1 MGRIK
6 KAAGP
11 KHEATLSPALSQ
23 FVSTATSLP
32 LARLPSHLHS
42 FPARWPF
49 PRGDLYHWI
58 PLLDHFD
65 KILEDFV
72 TEYCLNEGPQTQF
85 FGTKLLERYGTH
97 EPMGT
102 SADVLEGFGPDGD
115 REVIETILLFSKT
128 LMENCGNRSLYSS
141 SDRLGSLLNTTSLSL
156 LLNTLR
162 LMARLAQRYHA
173 SRQRGAKSGQHL
185 NTVLLAS
192 HYNVDLDHVQ
202 KLADPFV
209 KTGPPIVMG
218 STTTPATTPGI
229 KGKEKAFYD
238 AEPQKKPRVV
248 VSGSDMFAAVKDE
261 TTPENGAEVNG
272 KKPSAGQHRN
282 FDDWGDVWFS
292 YYQGSPSTDDEKK
305 LSITSNGLFT
315 VPSALDSPTPARR
328 TSALSRPSRLSM
340 SDDSSNTPGT
350 NVEFKMDEAPTSGLR
365 TISIPNSVISSTAL
379 EKILEANLPD
389 IPKEYH
395 YEFLSRLRVAK
406 ALTQSLHT
414 RRQILAI
421 RILAITNLA
430 YIYPDPTFQQKI
442 LQQDS
447 DEPRRLQL
455 VYQLAELIHP
465 PGNGKAGIPLDLKTI
480 AVGALEALSKHKNR
494 ASDVCTALSVNV
506 NHGVLLY
513 VLRKTVAD
521 LATEDDDYNS
531 TEGDEWRDAI
541 FSLLDALPAAAPRT
555 AESLVGAGL
564 FDILIEVLT
573 FRTSKAERTHPKV
586 LMFMNNVVY
595 TVRDALMTFANSK
608 GLDAVSDLISWEV
621 TTSLQLVRAG
631 KGLPEGFRNQ
641 VIDYGM
647 PYFQQ
652 QTLRW
657 LFKFVNH
664 MMQHGN
670 TNFDRLL
677 RNLIDSPHLLSGLRQ
692 VLSNAWVFGS
702 NVWSGAVNILSSF
715 IHNEPTSYA
724 VIAEAGLSKAF
735 LEAITTKEIENTDS
749 QAPNAVTQPSIG
761 ENRDTAD
768 IIIIPTGSGE
778 QSQPKRRVKIARVN
792 GEPLARGILPATDAI
807 VTIPQ
812 AFGAI
817 CLNTSGLEL
826 FLKSNALE
834 SFFEVFESPD
844 HVKSMSAEI
853 DLPRLLGSSFDEIVR
868 HHPRLK
874 PNVMSSVIVMLAR
887 VVFLCRSRAWQNGVG
902 AKLWTESE
910 DGRLRISGGK
920 QSLLG
925 DVADLLPAGLTRDFD
940 EDVVMGEPI
949 SLVSG
954 EEPTTST
961 SATHEVAAKASDPQV
976 PSVSTYINVAAKF
989 LAGFFENN
997 TLCAMFID
1005 AGGIEFI
1012 LDFATLPSLPYDFNN
1027 QQASQE
1033 IAKVVHMLVEQKPH
1047 LVLPSL
1053 INRTLKTLDV
1063 LEPLTGH
1070 ADDSAFFSQ
1079 FTTNSSTSKG
1089 KQHETIAQSVNPVN
1103 GTTIIKALV
1112 NIHTLCNIL
1121 YEAFTQPIFTTRTT
1135 HTLFSQ
1141 TNLAD
1146 MYITLVKKLGRL
1158 HRACVWEE
1166 ILLQNSIPDSLKEAT
1181 RIKGYGMGSDEA
1193 DEVFGFI
1200 SRDRPTTG
1208 TGESGPSTT
1217 PPAGSGTLSPSPS
1230 RATAT
1235 NGTASN
1241 DISGGSAAKLEDTVQ
1256 FKNVQSIRYLLSQIP
1271 SSITP
1276 FFQGLGKALVPKRRL
1291 ESYLRQS
1298 AYMVAEALAEAT
1310 LGQLQYELP
1319 KRTPHAKDR
1328 YAYWIV
1334 ILTSISQLMIEG
1346 PVERPHPQCLTLVL
1360 QAFKN
1365 QGGLNATK
1373 ELLKIFFDEVKQISA
1388 APEQLEQNSDGAG
1401 RLASAY
1407 GGIKIIL
1414 TFYTQIITSK
1424 YIVESTQTQGMSSD
1438 NRNREQPDYFSANQF
1453 LVELRMAV
1461 LPVVRS
1467 VWESDFADRASSSIL
1482 KCMIEILRTVLE
1494 GEHEQ
1499 GAFKRS
1505 DKVPVRSKS
1514 QFKPFNVNR
1523 DKLETLKAK
1532 GIDQSLAREALYRCV
1547 NNREAAEEYCRAHT
1561 EIPRLSRA
1569 PIPSHD
1575 LEAEKPSSPARSV
1588 HREDSEATLPNTE
1601 PLSENGFDTGRTSL
1615 PSTASPERESSP
1627 IPDTNPEIEME
1638 GDGDDRNTDTTMPPP
1653 PPAPESPPLIDLEGG
1668 EGMEMSIDNLLSITN
1683 LLNPITPNG
1692 SGAIPSRDTS
1702 TPIPTA
1708 VVEAANESEIVTIED
1723 LDEERSAVRRNL
1735 IDRCLD
1741 VLNVHADIIFELS
1754 DLITT
1759 AAAKAHDAATM
1770 RKEIG
1775 ETLIQSLI
1783 SFQAEEDLRQA
1794 GKKIASYANLLAIV
1808 LQEKEFYD
1816 ASLDELRANFSQ
1828 LLGFI
1833 KIFPGQTSEDSVP
1846 WIGQILLVIEKLL
1859 AEDVQPQMI
1868 KWTPPTSDEAQSEEH
1883 IVDMDEPLVPH
1894 EEKIELF
1901 KLLVEIL
1908 PHIGKDESLAL
1919 SVTRVLVILTRNRE
1933 ISDALSEKKNLQG
1946 LFVMMKQLAG
1956 SESEK
1961 LQSSFMLVLRH
1972 MIEDDETIRQIMRT
1986 EIVAN
1991 FETRPS
1997 RPTDTTSYIRHMFH
2011 LVLRSPT
2018 IFVEIT
2024 NEKLKLQKFD
2034 PNQRPQILTL
2044 KESAPVNPVTNE
2056 RTDGLSD
2063 VLDILGDSSTRL
2075 MEDVKPTTEEETNV
2089 EGTAAENSKAPVV
2102 KAPIMEHPDGVIHFL
2117 LTQLLSFKDVEDK
2130 VPEANAKDATKESL
2144 PQTPVDVEM
2153 TQGVSSPPQEP
2164 AQPIET
2170 AAEKKAEKPDFQA
2183 EQHPIYVYRCFLLQ
2197 CLTEL
2202 LASYN
2207 RTKIEFINYSRKADP
2222 KAMTPSKP
2230 KSGVLN
2236 YLLNALIPIGILE
2249 PNESILYRKKSN
2261 TSTWAVATI
2270 VALCMRTGEKGSDHR
2285 AQPGD
2290 EDSEPELLFVRKFV
2304 LEHALKAYK
2313 DAHTTN
2319 EGLQIKYA
2327 RMLGLA
2333 DLFNRILLSRTSQS
2347 LALRGA
2353 DSEVNPHRELA
2364 KIMFDKGYIAALTAS
2379 IADLDLNFPGA
2390 KRAVKYIL
2398 KPLKLLTQTAIYL
2411 SETST
2416 ASTTPGQTDDDDIS
2430 TASSASDIEN
2440 VREET
2445 PDLFRHSTLGMLEP
2459 GREEES
2465 SSESSDEDEDMYDD
2479 EYDDGMEYE
2488 EELERDGDEVISD
2501 EEEDADG
2508 PGHVEGLPGDVGM
2521 NVEVVIDGD
2530 EDDDDE
2536 ASDEDDPEDSDDMDE
2551 DEEVEII
2558 DEITGD
2564 EGNGSLADGNE
2575 EEWQDEDDDRED
2587 YHDEDVM
2594 DHESSEAHDHP
2605 DHSPTV
2611 RDLMREMQ
2619 NAGAALPNLDR
2630 QEFRDLEMDI
2640 ENHVYMEEAVH
2651 DDEDD
2656 DEDDDDEM
2664 DDEDIVYEPDY
2675 EDEDADMPDP
2685 PWGWDPDDELAVPA
2699 RGHTHHH
2706 HHSRRLQN
2714 PWLFPPGERGMIG
2727 KVHSQIREMFAN
2739 LYAVPA
2745 YRSHRGSGV
2754 PRGTDDGTNP
2764 LLQRTGQTGSIGGH
2778 SRINRLGPV
2787 DPGATM
2793 SDWVHA
2799 IHGHRHQSE
2808 GAVSFINSIV
2818 SAVNSGGPGFGTI
2831 GGPHGALHFHIGG
2844 TGPHAPLPRDI
2855 QAVLGLRR
2863 PMPEPVRTSREDP
2876 MTITALS
2883 PTATVTRWQEEAR
2896 LLFGNAYTE
2905 KIQRVVNSLLKVLVP
2920 PVMEEERLRKQR
2932 EAEAA
2937 EESRKQK
2944 EDAARVAEELRVLK
2958 EAAEKEAKE
2967 KEEREAA
2974 DRAAAESEAAVP
2986 DGSAAQTGEA
2996 PGSGDVD
3003 AMEGV
3008 ESAENEAPAATTN
3021 ASVAEEESSAPDP
3034 SEPSSR
3040 VRATFRGREVDIT
3053 GLGIDLEY
3061 LDALPDELREEVLLQ
3076 QLAEQRSQA
3085 QTAGEE
3091 PTDISREFLEA
3102 LPAEIREELLQ
3113 QEAQDRRRR
3122 EREENRRRTAA
3133 NGGAPAARAE
3143 EMDPA
3148 SFFAS
3153 LDPHLRQAVLLEQD
3167 DDVLAQLPPTIA
3179 AEARALSGDRPMYRW
3194 GELPHPNRVTGR
3206 IEREGRAPDPAVKKT
3221 PRRQVVQMLDKAGV
3235 ATLLR
3240 LLFVSQQ
3247 GTSRGNLNEILNN
3260 VSQNRVNRA
3269 EVVSLLLSILQD
3281 GSADVGAV
3289 ERSFVHLSLRAKQ
3302 PALQKTPQPLKRT
3315 LTNSMTPPLSAEMTP
3330 LTVIQQCLF
3339 ALVYLTELNP
3349 HIPSFFLTEHDTA
3362 SGLRTKSAKKGKGK
3376 DNRASRFALNSL
3388 LSLLDHKM
3396 IMESSSCM
3404 EQLSTLLQSITHPLT
3419 MLLRKDKDKDKPK
3432 EPAQEGEA
3440 SAEPMETAEDA
3451 TAPSEAQPQTED
3463 TPMAGTNSATAG
3475 GEPEVPEPT
3484 RLTETAAAPI
3494 AGTSETGGKANET
3507 TKSEEDGSS
3516 KKQRTLVPPFVPE
3529 ENLRLVVNILA
3540 ARECSAKTFRDTLS
3554 TINNLSAIPGA
3565 KEIFGKELI
3574 RQAQDLGE
3582 SISKDLDELIPQ
3594 IQSAET
3600 GTDIQGMALAKFSP
3614 SSSDQAKLLRVL
3626 TALDYLF
3633 DPKRNGGKTT
3643 PTGEDDSA
3651 ATDGKED
3658 LLTTL
3663 YENSTFGPLWVKLS
3677 DCLSTIRQRDSMT
3690 NVATILLPL
3699 VEALMVVCKNTT
3711 LKDASSMKN
3720 AKEFAVTS
3728 PPPESR
3734 MENLFFRFTEDHR
3747 KILNDLVRHNP
3758 RLMSGTFS
3766 LLVKNPKVLEFDNK
3780 RNYFT
3785 RRLHSRGGE
3794 ARHPQP
3800 PLQLSVRRDQVFHDS
3815 FRSLHYRTPE
3825 EMKYGKLSI
3834 RFHGEEGVDAGGVT
3848 REWFQVMSR
3857 QMFNP
3862 DYALFIP
3869 VASDRTTFHPNK
3881 LSHINEEH
3889 LMFFKFIGRVIGK
3902 ALYEGRALDCHFS
3915 RAVYKRIL
3923 GKPVSIKDM
3932 ETLDLDYYKS
3942 LLWMLENDIADI
3954 ITETFS
3960 IETEEFGVTTIVDLI
3975 ENGRNIPVT
3984 EDNKQEYVQLV
3995 VEYRLTGS
4003 VKVQLEEFLKGFHDI
4018 VPAELIAIFNE
4029 QELELLIS
4037 GLPDID
4043 VDDWKNNTE
4052 YHNYQASSPQI
4063 QWFWRAVRSFD
4074 KEERAKLLQF
4084 VTGTS
4089 KVPLNGFKE
4098 LEGMNG
4104 FSRFNIHRDYGNK
4117 DRLPSSHT
4125 CFNQLDLPEYES
4137 YEALRQQVYTAMTAG
4152 SEYFGFA

>member
-11 KHEATLSPALSQ
+11 KHEATLVHIATPCSRSGWIVLTWPYAQSPALSQ
-23 FVSTATSLP
+23 FVSTATSLS
-32 LARLPSHLHS
+32 LAHLPSHLHS

-72 TEYCLNEGPQTQF
+72 TEYRLNEGPQTQF
-85 FGTKLLERYGTH
+85 FGTKLLEKYGTH
-97 EPMGT
+97 EQMGS
-102 SADVLEGFGPDGD
+102 SADVLEGFSPDGD
-115 REVIETILLFSKT
+115 RQVIETILLFSKT

-156 LLNTLR
+156 LLTTLR

-185 NTVLLAS
+185 NTALLAS
-192 HYNVDLDHVQ
+192 HYNVDLERVQ

-209 KTGPPIVMG
+209 KTGPPMVMG
-218 STTTPATTPGI
+218 STATPATTPGV
-229 KGKEKAFYD
+229 KGKEKAISD
-238 AEPQKKPRVV
+238 AELQKKPRVV

-261 TTPENGAEVNG
+261 TTAENGAEING
-272 KKPSAGQHRN
+272 KKPSAGQHRK
-282 FDDWGDVWFS
+282 FEDWGDVWFS
-292 YYQGSPSTDDEKK
+292 YYQGPSAADDEKK
-305 LSITSNGLFT
+305 LSISSNGLST
-315 VPSALDSPTPARR
+315 VLDSPTPVRR

-340 SDDSSNTPGT
+340 SDDSSYPPGT
-350 NVEFKMDEAPTSGLR
+350 NVEFKVDETPTSGLR
-365 TISIPNSVISSTAL
+365 TISIPHSVISSTAL

-389 IPKEYH
+389 IPKECH

-555 AESLVGAGL
+555 TESLVGAGL

-573 FRTSKAERTHPKV
+573 IRTSKAERTHPKV
-586 LMFMNNVVY
+586 LMFMNNIVY

-641 VIDYGM
+641 VIDYEM

-692 VLSNAWVFGS
+692 VLSNAKVFGS

-724 VIAEAGLSKAF
+724 VIAEAGLSEAF
-735 LEAITTKEIENTDS
+735 LEAITMKEIENTDS
-749 QAPNAVTQPSIG
+749 QAPDAVTQPSMA
-761 ENRDTAD
+761 ENGDTVD
-768 IIIIPTGSGE
+768 TVIVPTGSGE

-853 DLPRLLGSSFDEIVR
+853 DLPRLLGNSFDELVR

-910 DGRLRISGGK
+910 DGHLRISGGK

-925 DVADLLPAGLTRDFD
+925 DIADLLPAGLIRDFD

-954 EEPTTST
+954 EEPPTSV

-1063 LEPLTGH
+1063 LDPLTDY
-1070 ADDSAFFSQ
+1070 ADESAFFSQ
-1079 FTTNSSTSKG
+1079 FTTNSSTSCG
-1089 KQHETIAQSVNPVN
+1089 KQRETTAQSVNPVN
-1103 GTTIIKALV
+1103 GTAIVKALV

-1166 ILLQNSIPDSLKEAT
+1166 ILLQNSIPDSLKGAT

-1193 DEVFGFI
+1193 DEVFGFL
-1200 SRDRPTTG
+1200 SRDRHTTG
-1208 TGESGPSTT
+1208 TGEGDSSTV
-1217 PPAGSGTLSPSPS
+1217 PPAGSTTLSPSPS
-1230 RATAT
+1230 RATPT
-1235 NGTASN
+1235 NGTA
-1241 DISGGSAAKLEDTVQ
+1241 IEGGSAAKLEDTVQ

-1291 ESYLRQS
+1291 DSYLRQS
-1298 AYMVAEALAEAT
+1298 AYTVAEALAEAT

-1346 PVERPHPQCLTLVL
+1346 LFHGEGSLSSLANTDIGPVERPHPQCLTLVL
-1360 QAFKN
+1360 QAFKS

-1388 APEQLEQNSDGAG
+1388 APEQLDQNSDGAG

-1424 YIVESTQTQGMSSD
+1424 YIVESSQTQGMSSD
-1438 NRNREQPDYFSANQF
+1438 SRNREHPDYFSANQF

-1494 GEHEQ
+1494 GEQEQ
-1499 GAFKRS
+1499 GSFKRS
-1505 DKVPVRSKS
+1505 DKVPVRGKA
-1514 QFKPFNVNR
+1514 QFKPFSVNR
-1523 DKLETLKAK
+1523 DKLEALKAK
-1532 GIDQSLAREALYRCV
+1532 GIDQSLACEALYRCV
-1547 NNREAAEEYCRAHT
+1547 NSREAAEEYCRAHT

-1575 LEAEKPSSPARSV
+1575 QELDKSSSPARSV

-1601 PLSENGFDTGRTSL
+1601 PLSENGFDTGRMSL
-1615 PSTASPERESSP
+1615 PSTASPQRESSP
-1627 IPDTNPEIEME
+1627 IPDTNPEIEMD
-1638 GDGDDRNTDTTMPPP
+1638 GDGNDRNTDTAMPPP

-1668 EGMEMSIDNLLSITN
+1668 EGMEISIDNLLSITN
-1683 LLNPITPNG
+1683 LLNPIVPSG
-1692 SGAIPSRDTS
+1692 SGALPSRDTS
-1702 TPIPTA
+1702 TPVPATVVA
-1708 VVEAANESEIVTIED
+1708 VANEPVIVTIED

-1741 VLNVHADIIFELS
+1741 VLNVHADITFELS

-1816 ASLDELRANFSQ
+1816 ASLDELRANLSQ

-1833 KIFPGQTSEDSVP
+1833 KTFPGQASEDSVP

-1868 KWTPPTSDEAQSEEH
+1868 KWTPPTNDEAESEEH
-1883 IVDMDEPLVPH
+1883 IADMDEPLVPH
-1894 EEKIELF
+1894 EEKVELF
-1901 KLLVEIL
+1901 KLLVDIL

-1933 ISDALSEKKNLQG
+1933 ISDALSEKRNLQG

-1972 MIEDDETIRQIMRT
+1972 MIEDDETIRQIMRS

-2018 IFVEIT
+2018 IFVETT

-2044 KESAPVNPVTNE
+2044 KESAKPNPGTHE
-2056 RTDGLSD
+2056 RNNGLSD
-2063 VLDILGDSSTRL
+2063 VLGLLGDSSTRP
-2075 MEDVKPTTEEETNV
+2075 MEDIKPTTEGETNV
-2089 EGTAAENSKAPVV
+2089 EGVAAENSKTPVV
-2102 KAPIMEHPDGVIHFL
+2102 KAPVVEHPDGVIHFL

-2130 VPEANAKDATKESL
+2130 VPEANAKDPTKESL
-2144 PQTPVDVEM
+2144 PSTPADVEM
-2153 TQGVSSPPQEP
+2153 THDNFSPSEEP
-2164 AQPIET
+2164 VQPTET
-2170 AAEKKAEKPDFQA
+2170 ATEKKAEKPDFQA

-2236 YLLNALIPIGILE
+2236 YLLNALIPIGTLE
-2249 PNESILYRKKSN
+2249 PNDSILYRKKSN
-2261 TSTWAVATI
+2261 TSTWAVAAI

-2285 AQPGD
+2285 SQPVD
-2290 EDSEPELLFVRKFV
+2290 EDLESELLFVRKFV

-2319 EGLQIKYA
+2319 EDLEIKYA

-2347 LALRGA
+2347 PALRGV
-2353 DSEVNPHRELA
+2353 DPEVQPHKELA
-2364 KIMFDKGYIAALTAS
+2364 KIMFDRGYIAALTAS

-2430 TASSASDIEN
+2430 TASSASDTEN

-2501 EEEDADG
+2501 EEEDVDG

-2521 NVEVVIDGD
+2521 DVEVVIDGD
-2530 EDDDDE
+2530 EDDDE

-2575 EEWQDEDDDRED
+2575 EEWQDEDEDREG
-2587 YHDEDVM
+2587 YNDEDVM
-2594 DHESSEAHDHP
+2594 DHESSEAHDHR

-2619 NAGAALPNLDR
+2619 NAGAALPDLDR

-2664 DDEDIVYEPDY
+2664 DDEDIVYEPEY
-2675 EDEDADMPDP
+2675 EEEEADMPDP
-2685 PWGWDPDDELAVPA
+2685 AWGWDPDDELAVPA

-2706 HHSRRLQN
+2706 HHSRRIQN

-2727 KVHSQIREMFAN
+2727 KLLSQIRKMFAD
-2739 LYAVPA
+2739 LCAVPA
-2745 YRSHRGSGV
+2745 YRSHRGAGT

-2778 SRINRLGPV
+2778 SRINRLGPA

-2818 SAVNSGGPGFGTI
+2818 SAVNSGGPGFGTV
-2831 GGPHGALHFHIGG
+2831 GGPHGAFHFHIGG
-2844 TGPHAPLPRDI
+2844 TGPHAPLPRDV

-2863 PMPEPVRTSREDP
+2863 PMAEPVRTSREDP

-2896 LLFGNAYTE
+2896 LLFGNGYTE

-2937 EESRKQK
+2937 EEARKQK
-2944 EDAARVAEELRVLK
+2944 EEAARVAEELRVLK
-2958 EAAEKEAKE
+2958 EATEKEAKE
-2967 KEEREAA
+2967 KEEQEAVE
-2974 DRAAAESEAAVP
+2974 RAVAETEAAVP
-2986 DGSAAQTGEA
+2986 NDSAAQTEEA
-2996 PGSGDVD
+2996 SSLRDVD

-3008 ESAENEAPAATTN
+3008 ESAENEAPAAPTN
-3021 ASVAEEESSAPDP
+3021 ANAAGEESSAPGP
-3034 SEPSSR
+3034 SDPSSR

-3053 GLGIDLEY
+3053 GLGIDLDY
-3061 LDALPDELREEVLLQ
+3061 LDALPDELREEVLLH
-3076 QLAEQRSQA
+3076 QLAEHRSQA

-3091 PTDISREFLEA
+3091 PTAISHEFLEA

-3122 EREENRRRTAA
+3122 EREENRRRAAA
-3133 NGGAPAARAE
+3133 NGGASAARAE

-3148 SFFAS
+3148 SFFAI
-3153 LDPHLRQAVLLEQD
+3153 LDPHLRQTILLEQD

-3179 AEARALSGDRPMYRW
+3179 AEARALGGDRNMYRW
-3194 GELPHPNRVTGR
+3194 GDLPRLNRVTGR
-3206 IEREGRAPDPAVKKT
+3206 IEREGRAPDPAVKKA

-3302 PALQKTPQPLKRT
+3302 PAMQKTPQPLKRT
-3315 LTNSMTPPLSAEMTP
+3315 LTNSMNPPLSAEMTP
-3330 LTVIQQCLF
+3330 LMVIQQCLF

-3362 SGLRTKSAKKGKGK
+3362 SGLRTKFAKKGKGK

-3388 LSLLDHKM
+3388 LSLLDRKM

-3419 MLLRKDKDKDKPK
+3419 MLLRKDKDKDKPR
-3432 EPAQEGEA
+3432 EPAQEGKA

-3451 TAPSEAQPQTED
+3451 TVPSEALPQTED
-3463 TPMAGTNSATAG
+3463 TPMAGTSSAAPG
-3475 GEPEVPEPT
+3475 GEPDIPDST
-3484 RLTETAAAPI
+3484 RSTEFAAAPT
-3494 AGTSETGGKANET
+3494 AETSEAGGKSNEP
-3507 TKSEEDGSS
+3507 TKADEEGSS

-3594 IQSAET
+3594 IQRAET

-3643 PTGEDDSA
+3643 PTGENDSTA
-3651 ATDGKED
+3651 IDGKED

-3800 PLQLSVRRDQVFHDS
+3800 PLQFSVSRDKVFHDS
-3815 FRSLHYRTPE
+3815 YRELNHRSPE
-3825 EMKYGKLSI
+3825 ELKYGKLSI

-3889 LMFFKFIGRVIGK
+3889 LKFLKFIGRVIGK

-3984 EDNKQEYVQLV
+3984 EENKQEYVQLV

-4003 VKVQLEEFLKGFHDI
+4003 VKVQLEEFLKGM
-4018 VPAELIAIFNE
+4018 
-4029 QELELLIS
+4029 
-4037 GLPDID
+4037 
-4043 VDDWKNNTE
+4043 
-4052 YHNYQASSPQI
+4052 
-4063 QWFWRAVRSFD
+4063 
-4074 KEERAKLLQF
+4074 
-4084 VTGTS
+4084 
-4089 KVPLNGFKE
+4089 VPLHCLGTQ
-4098 LEGMNG
+4098 
-4104 FSRFNIHRDYGNK
+4104 
-4117 DRLPSSHT
+4117 P
-4125 CFNQLDLPEYES
+4125 C
-4137 YEALRQQVYTAMTAG
+4137 
-4152 SEYFGFA
+4152 

>member
-1 MGRIK
+1 M
-6 KAAGP
+6 
-11 KHEATLSPALSQ
+11 
-23 FVSTATSLP
+23 
-32 LARLPSHLHS
+32 
-42 FPARWPF
+42 
-49 PRGDLYHWI
+49 
-58 PLLDHFD
+58 
-65 KILEDFV
+65 
-72 TEYCLNEGPQTQF
+72 
-85 FGTKLLERYGTH
+85 
-97 EPMGT
+97 
-102 SADVLEGFGPDGD
+102 
-115 REVIETILLFSKT
+115 
-128 LMENCGNRSLYSS
+128 
-141 SDRLGSLLNTTSLSL
+141 
-156 LLNTLR
+156 
-162 LMARLAQRYHA
+162 
-173 SRQRGAKSGQHL
+173 
-185 NTVLLAS
+185 
-192 HYNVDLDHVQ
+192 
-202 KLADPFV
+202 
-209 KTGPPIVMG
+209 
-218 STTTPATTPGI
+218 
-229 KGKEKAFYD
+229 
-238 AEPQKKPRVV
+238 
-248 VSGSDMFAAVKDE
+248 
-261 TTPENGAEVNG
+261 
-272 KKPSAGQHRN
+272 
-282 FDDWGDVWFS
+282 
-292 YYQGSPSTDDEKK
+292 
-305 LSITSNGLFT
+305 
-315 VPSALDSPTPARR
+315 
-328 TSALSRPSRLSM
+328 
-340 SDDSSNTPGT
+340 
-350 NVEFKMDEAPTSGLR
+350 
-365 TISIPNSVISSTAL
+365 
-379 EKILEANLPD
+379 
-389 IPKEYH
+389 
-395 YEFLSRLRVAK
+395 
-406 ALTQSLHT
+406 
-414 RRQILAI
+414 
-421 RILAITNLA
+421 
-430 YIYPDPTFQQKI
+430 
-442 LQQDS
+442 
-447 DEPRRLQL
+447 
-455 VYQLAELIHP
+455 
-465 PGNGKAGIPLDLKTI
+465 
-480 AVGALEALSKHKNR
+480 
-494 ASDVCTALSVNV
+494 
-506 NHGVLLY
+506 
-513 VLRKTVAD
+513 
-521 LATEDDDYNS
+521 
-531 TEGDEWRDAI
+531 
-541 FSLLDALPAAAPRT
+541 
-555 AESLVGAGL
+555 
-564 FDILIEVLT
+564 
-573 FRTSKAERTHPKV
+573 
-586 LMFMNNVVY
+586 
-595 TVRDALMTFANSK
+595 
-608 GLDAVSDLISWEV
+608 
-621 TTSLQLVRAG
+621 
-631 KGLPEGFRNQ
+631 
-641 VIDYGM
+641 
-647 PYFQQ
+647 
-652 QTLRW
+652 
-657 LFKFVNH
+657 
-664 MMQHGN
+664 
-670 TNFDRLL
+670 
-677 RNLIDSPHLLSGLRQ
+677 
-692 VLSNAWVFGS
+692 
-702 NVWSGAVNILSSF
+702 
-715 IHNEPTSYA
+715 
-724 VIAEAGLSKAF
+724 
-735 LEAITTKEIENTDS
+735 
-749 QAPNAVTQPSIG
+749 
-761 ENRDTAD
+761 
-768 IIIIPTGSGE
+768 
-778 QSQPKRRVKIARVN
+778 
-792 GEPLARGILPATDAI
+792 
-807 VTIPQ
+807 
-812 AFGAI
+812 
-817 CLNTSGLEL
+817 
-826 FLKSNALE
+826 
-834 SFFEVFESPD
+834 
-844 HVKSMSAEI
+844 
-853 DLPRLLGSSFDEIVR
+853 
-868 HHPRLK
+868 
-874 PNVMSSVIVMLAR
+874 
-887 VVFLCRSRAWQNGVG
+887 
-902 AKLWTESE
+902 
-910 DGRLRISGGK
+910 
-920 QSLLG
+920 
-925 DVADLLPAGLTRDFD
+925 
-940 EDVVMGEPI
+940 
-949 SLVSG
+949 
-954 EEPTTST
+954 
-961 SATHEVAAKASDPQV
+961 
-976 PSVSTYINVAAKF
+976 
-989 LAGFFENN
+989 
-997 TLCAMFID
+997 
-1005 AGGIEFI
+1005 
-1012 LDFATLPSLPYDFNN
+1012 
-1027 QQASQE
+1027 
-1033 IAKVVHMLVEQKPH
+1033 
-1047 LVLPSL
+1047 
-1053 INRTLKTLDV
+1053 
-1063 LEPLTGH
+1063 
-1070 ADDSAFFSQ
+1070 
-1079 FTTNSSTSKG
+1079 
-1089 KQHETIAQSVNPVN
+1089 
-1103 GTTIIKALV
+1103 
-1112 NIHTLCNIL
+1112 
-1121 YEAFTQPIFTTRTT
+1121 
-1135 HTLFSQ
+1135 
-1141 TNLAD
+1141 
-1146 MYITLVKKLGRL
+1146 
-1158 HRACVWEE
+1158 
-1166 ILLQNSIPDSLKEAT
+1166 
-1181 RIKGYGMGSDEA
+1181 
-1193 DEVFGFI
+1193 
-1200 SRDRPTTG
+1200 
-1208 TGESGPSTT
+1208 
-1217 PPAGSGTLSPSPS
+1217 
-1230 RATAT
+1230 
-1235 NGTASN
+1235 
-1241 DISGGSAAKLEDTVQ
+1241 
-1256 FKNVQSIRYLLSQIP
+1256 
-1271 SSITP
+1271 
-1276 FFQGLGKALVPKRRL
+1276 
-1291 ESYLRQS
+1291 
-1298 AYMVAEALAEAT
+1298 
-1310 LGQLQYELP
+1310 
-1319 KRTPHAKDR
+1319 
-1328 YAYWIV
+1328 
-1334 ILTSISQLMIEG
+1334 
-1346 PVERPHPQCLTLVL
+1346 TLVL

-1373 ELLKIFFDEVKQISA
+1373 ELLEIFFDEVKRISA
-1388 APEQLEQNSDGAG
+1388 APEHLETNSDGAG
-1401 RLASAY
+1401 PLAS

-1424 YIVESTQTQGMSSD
+1424 YITESSQTHGMSSD
-1438 NRNREQPDYFSANQF
+1438 NRNREHPDYFLANQF

-1482 KCMIEILRTVLE
+1482 KCMIEILRTALE
-1494 GEHEQ
+1494 GDNEQ

-1505 DKVPVRSKS
+1505 DKVPVRGKA
-1514 QFKPFNVNR
+1514 QFKPFSVNR
-1523 DKLETLKAK
+1523 DKLETLKSK
-1532 GIDQSLAREALYRCV
+1532 GIDETLAREALYRCV
-1547 NNREAAEEYCRAHT
+1547 NNREAAEEYCRVHS

-1575 LEAEKPSSPARSV
+1575 REPDKEKSPARTV

-1601 PLSENGFDTGRTSL
+1601 PLSENGFDTGRMSL
-1615 PSTASPERESSP
+1615 PSTASPERETSP
-1627 IPDTNPEIEME
+1627 IPDTDPEIEME
-1638 GDGDDRNTDTTMPPP
+1638 GDGDDRHTDTAVPPP
-1653 PPAPESPPLIDLEGG
+1653 PPAPESPLLLDLEGG
-1668 EGMEMSIDNLLSITN
+1668 EGMQMSIDNLLSITN
-1683 LLNPITPNG
+1683 LLNPITPSG
-1692 SGAIPSRDTS
+1692 SGAVPSRDTS
-1702 TPIPTA
+1702 TPVPAA
-1708 VVEAANESEIVTIED
+1708 VLEAANEPEIVAIED

-1741 VLNVHADIIFELS
+1741 VLNVHADITFELS

-1770 RKEIG
+1770 RREIG
-1775 ETLIQSLI
+1775 ETLIKSLI

-1808 LQEKEFYD
+1808 LQEKDFYD

-1833 KIFPGQTSEDSVP
+1833 KIFPGQSSEDTVP

-1868 KWTPPTSDEAQSEEH
+1868 KWTPPTTDEAQSEEDV
-1883 IVDMDEPLVPH
+1883 VDMDEPLVPY
-1894 EEKIELF
+1894 EEKVELF
-1901 KLLVEIL
+1901 KLLVDIL

-1946 LFVMMKQLAG
+1946 LFVMMKQLGG

-1972 MIEDDETIRQIMRT
+1972 MIEDDETIRQIMRS
-1986 EIVAN
+1986 EIVAT

-2018 IFVEIT
+2018 IFVETT

-2044 KESAPVNPVTNE
+2044 KESAPPHAGTNE
-2056 RTDGLSD
+2056 RTSGLPD
-2063 VLDILGDSSTRL
+2063 VQNLPEDPSTKL
-2075 MEDVKPTTEEETNV
+2075 MEDVKPTTEGEPNI
-2089 EGTAAENSKAPVV
+2089 EGIAVENSKAPVV
-2102 KAPIMEHPDGVIHFL
+2102 KAPVVEHPDGVIHFL

-2130 VPEANAKDATKESL
+2130 VPEANANDATKESL
-2144 PQTPVDVEM
+2144 PNTPTDVEM
-2153 TQGVSSPPQEP
+2153 ALDVSSPSPEP
-2164 AQPIET
+2164 AQPTELAT
-2170 AAEKKAEKPDFQA
+2170 EKKAEKSEFQA
-2183 EQHPIYVYRCFLLQ
+2183 DQHPIYVYRCFLLQ

-2236 YLLNALIPIGILE
+2236 YLLNALIPIGTLE

-2285 AQPGD
+2285 SQPGD
-2290 EDSEPELLFVRKFV
+2290 EDSEPDLLFVRKFV

-2319 EGLQIKYA
+2319 ESLEIKYA

-2347 LALRGA
+2347 PSLRGV
-2353 DSEVNPHRELA
+2353 DPEVNPHRDLA

-2398 KPLKLLTQTAIYL
+2398 KPLKLLTQTAIHL

-2416 ASTTPGQTDDDDIS
+2416 TSTTPGQTDDDDIS
-2430 TASSASDIEN
+2430 TASSASDTEN
-2440 VREET
+2440 AREET

-2459 GREEES
+2459 GREEET
-2465 SSESSDEDEDMYDD
+2465 SSESSDDDEDMYDD

-2521 NVEVVIDGD
+2521 NVEVVIGGD
-2530 EDDDDE
+2530 EDDEEDDDE
-2536 ASDEDDPEDSDDMDE
+2536 PSDDDDPEDSDDMDE
-2551 DEEVEII
+2551 DEDLEII

-2564 EGNGSLADGNE
+2564 EGNGSLADGDE
-2575 EEWQDEDDDRED
+2575 EEWQDEDEERED
-2587 YHDEDVM
+2587 YHDEDAM
-2594 DHESSEAHDHP
+2594 DHESSEAHDHR

-2656 DEDDDDEM
+2656 EDDEDEM

-2675 EDEDADMPDP
+2675 EDEEADMPDP
-2685 PWGWDPDDELAVPA
+2685 PWGWDPDDELAVPP
-2699 RGHTHHH
+2699 RGHAHHH

-2714 PWLFPPGERGMIG
+2714 PWMFPPGERGMIG
-2727 KVHSQIREMFAN
+2727 KLLSRLRKIYAN
-2739 LYAVPA
+2739 LCAVPA
-2745 YRSHRGSGV
+2745 YRSHRGSGA

-2764 LLQRTGQTGSIGGH
+2764 LLQRTSQTGSISGH
-2778 SRINRLGPV
+2778 SRMNRLGSV
-2787 DPGATM
+2787 DPDATM

-2799 IHGHRHQSE
+2799 IHGHRHHSE
-2808 GAVSFINSIV
+2808 GAVSFINSLV

-2863 PMPEPVRTSREDP
+2863 QMPEPVRISREDP
-2876 MTITALS
+2876 MTSAALL

-2896 LLFGNAYTE
+2896 LLFGIAYTE
-2905 KIQRVVNSLLKVLVP
+2905 KVQRVVNSLLKVLVP
-2920 PVMEEERLRKQR
+2920 PVMEEEKLRKQR

-2937 EESRKQK
+2937 EEARKQK
-2944 EDAARVAEELRVLK
+2944 EEAARVAEELRVLE

-2974 DRAAAESEAAVP
+2974 ERAAAENEAAVP
-2986 DGSAAQTGEA
+2986 DDSAAQTGEA
-2996 PGSGDVD
+2996 SSTGDVD

-3008 ESAENEAPAATTN
+3008 ESTENGAP
-3021 ASVAEEESSAPDP
+3021 VAPTDANSAGEESSAAGPPDP
-3034 SEPSSR
+3034 NSR

-3053 GLGIDLEY
+3053 GLGIDLDY
-3061 LDALPDELREEVLLQ
+3061 LDALPEELREEVLLQ

-3122 EREENRRRTAA
+3122 EREENRRRTATG
-3133 NGGAPAARAE
+3133 GGAAAARAE

-3148 SFFAS
+3148 SFLAS

-3179 AEARALSGDRPMYRW
+3179 AEARALGGDRNMYRW
-3194 GELPHPNRVTGR
+3194 GELPRLNRVAGR
-3206 IEREGRAPDPAVKKT
+3206 IERESRPPDPTVKKT

-3247 GTSRGNLNEILNN
+3247 GTSRSNLNEILNN

-3302 PALQKTPQPLKRT
+3302 PAMQKTPQPLKRT
-3315 LTNSMTPPLSAEMTP
+3315 LTNSMNPPLTAEMTP
-3330 LTVIQQCLF
+3330 LMVIQQCLY

-3362 SGLRTKSAKKGKGK
+3362 SGLRAKFAKKGKGK

-3388 LSLLDHKM
+3388 LSLLDRKM

-3419 MLLRKDKDKDKPK
+3419 MLLRKDKDKSKQT
-3432 EPAQEGEA
+3432 AQEGEV
-3440 SAEPMETAEDA
+3440 SAEQVEATDDA
-3451 TAPSEAQPQTED
+3451 IVPSEAQQPQTED
-3463 TPMAGTNSATAG
+3463 TPMARTSSTSPRGESAVSDPGRSADTL
-3475 GEPEVPEPT
+3475 V
-3484 RLTETAAAPI
+3484 API
-3494 AGTSETGGKANET
+3494 AETSETAGKANET
-3507 TKSEEDGSS
+3507 AKPEEEGSS

-3594 IQSAET
+3594 IQHAET

-3643 PTGEDDSA
+3643 PAGEDDAA

-3800 PLQLSVRRDQVFHDS
+3800 PLQLSVRRDHVFHDS

-3923 GKPVSIKDM
+3923 GIPVSIKDM

-3984 EDNKQEYVQLV
+3984 EENKQEYVQLV

-4003 VKVQLEEFLKGFHDI
+4003 VKVQLEEFLKGI
-4018 VPAELIAIFNE
+4018 VLSYGYGVSSMLTFPR
-4029 QELELLIS
+4029 IS
-4037 GLPDID
+4037 
-4043 VDDWKNNTE
+4043 
-4052 YHNYQASSPQI
+4052 
-4063 QWFWRAVRSFD
+4063 
-4074 KEERAKLLQF
+4074 
-4084 VTGTS
+4084 
-4089 KVPLNGFKE
+4089 
-4098 LEGMNG
+4098 
-4104 FSRFNIHRDYGNK
+4104 
-4117 DRLPSSHT
+4117 
-4125 CFNQLDLPEYES
+4125 
-4137 YEALRQQVYTAMTAG
+4137 
-4152 SEYFGFA
+4152 